1 VDRHRRARLV
11 LVGVAVVLFA
21 GPYQPSYAGN
31 TFTVT
36 LTWSC
41 GQGPVWSDG
50 SRQWVAELPVHGE
63 LEHDPAPAPVSSFGP
78 PVSQSATGR
87 LHFVSASKATFT
99 SDVGGWFVMRRLPP
113 NTFMSLGCSLGRW
126 PGP

>member
-1 VDRHRRARLV
+1 MDRYRRARLV
-11 LVGVAVVLFA
+11 LVVAAVVLFA

-31 TFTVT
+31 TLRVA

-63 LEHDPAPAPVSSFGP
+63 LEPDPAPAPVSSFGP
-78 PVSQSATGR
+78 PVYQSASGR
-87 LHFVSASKATFT
+87 LHFVGANKATFT
-99 SDVGGWFVMRRLPP
+99 S
-113 NTFMSLGCSLGRW
+113 
-126 PGP
+126 